1 MRGWYLLQAQD
12 IKQTLK
18 SLIEEASA
26 IDSSLAKR
34 LELINRW
41 VKDVKSGSLN
51 GNTKKF
57 LRLFLEQ
64 VIKDSQLWLDIQALG
79 SQEDQEVYYAK
90 MTATEKYWF
99 RELFAKWLKENDP
112 KFIIWR
118 QKLMTGEFRQEDAD
132 LLNSVVNS
140 IEVRGGTVI
149 KRYIADL
156 SMATDIIV
164 SSRQEKALCIQL
176 TSLANK
182 YSQEKSDAWE
192 NTLRFWA
199 IERGLFLNYNPST
212 NEFMN
217 QIVNL
222 TLYNSDNLKSST
234 YLKFSL

>member
-1 MRGWYLLQAQD
+1 MQAQD

-18 SLIEEASA
+18 SLIKEAST
-26 IDSSLAKR
+26 IDPSLAKR
-34 LELINRW
+34 LEQIDSW

-51 GNTKKF
+51 GNTKRF

-64 VIKDSQLWLDIQALG
+64 IIKDSQIWLDIQALS
-79 SQEDQEVYYAK
+79 SQEEQEVYYTK

-118 QKLMTGEFRQEDAD
+118 QKLMAGDFRQEDGD

-164 SSRQEKALCIQL
+164 SSRQDKALCIQL

-199 IERGLFLNYNPST
+199 IERGLFLNYNPGK
-212 NEFMN
+212 NDFIN
-217 QIVNL
+217 KIVNL
-222 TLYNSDNLKSST
+222 SLHNSDNLKSRI

>member
-1 MRGWYLLQAQD
+1 MQAQD

-18 SLIEEASA
+18 SLIKEAST
-26 IDSSLAKR
+26 IDPSLAKR
-34 LELINRW
+34 LEQIDSW

-51 GNTKKF
+51 GNTKRF

-64 VIKDSQLWLDIQALG
+64 IIKDSQIWLDIQALS
-79 SQEDQEVYYAK
+79 SQEEQEVYYTK

-118 QKLMTGEFRQEDAD
+118 QKLMAGDFRQEDGD

-164 SSRQEKALCIQL
+164 SSRQDKALCIQL

-199 IERGLFLNYNPST
+199 IERGLFLNYNPGK
-212 NEFMN
+212 NDFIN
-217 QIVNL
+217 KIVNL
-222 TLYNSDNLKSST
+222 SLHNSDNLK
-234 YLKFSL
+234 

>member
-1 MRGWYLLQAQD
+1 MQAQD

-18 SLIEEASA
+18 SLIKEAST
-26 IDSSLAKR
+26 IDPSLAKR
-34 LELINRW
+34 LEQIDRW

-51 GNTKKF
+51 GNTKRF

-64 VIKDSQLWLDIQALG
+64 IIKDSQIWLDIQALS
-79 SQEDQEVYYAK
+79 SQEEQEVYYTK

-118 QKLMTGEFRQEDAD
+118 QKLMAGDFRQEDAD

-164 SSRQEKALCIQL
+164 SSRQDKALCIQL

-182 YSQEKSDAWE
+182 YSQEKSDSWE

-199 IERGLFLNYNPST
+199 IERGLFLNYNPGK
-212 NEFMN
+212 NDFIN
-217 QIVNL
+217 KIVNL
-222 TLYNSDNLKSST
+222 SLHNSDNLKSRI

>member
-1 MRGWYLLQAQD
+1 MQAQD

-18 SLIEEASA
+18 SLIQEASA
-26 IDSSLAKR
+26 IDPSLAKR
-34 LELINRW
+34 LEQINRW

-51 GNTKKF
+51 GNTKRF

-64 VIKDSQLWLDIQALG
+64 IIKDSQIWLDIQALG
-79 SQEDQEVYYAK
+79 SQEEQEVYYAK

-112 KFIIWR
+112 KFVVWR
-118 QKLMTGEFRQEDAD
+118 GKLKAGKFCQQDAD

-182 YSQEKSDAWE
+182 YSQEKSDTWE
-192 NTLRFWA
+192 KTLRFWA
-199 IERGLFLNYNPST
+199 VERGLFLSYNPSK
-212 NEFMN
+212 NEFIN

-222 TLYNSDNLKSST
+222 SLHNSDNLKT
-234 YLKFSL
+234 NIYLKFSL

>member
-1 MRGWYLLQAQD
+1 MQAQD

-18 SLIEEASA
+18 SLIKEAST
-26 IDSSLAKR
+26 IDPSLAKR
-34 LELINRW
+34 LEQIDSW

-51 GNTKKF
+51 GNTKRF

-64 VIKDSQLWLDIQALG
+64 IIKDSQIWLDIQALG
-79 SQEDQEVYYAK
+79 SQEEQEVYYAK

-118 QKLMTGEFRQEDAD
+118 QKLMAGDFRQEDGD

-164 SSRQEKALCIQL
+164 SSRQDKALCIQL

-199 IERGLFLNYNPST
+199 IERGLFLNYNPGK
-212 NEFMN
+212 NDFIN
-217 QIVNL
+217 KIVNL
-222 TLYNSDNLKSST
+222 SLHNSDNLKSRI

>member
-1 MRGWYLLQAQD
+1 MQAQD

-18 SLIEEASA
+18 SLIKEAST
-26 IDSSLAKR
+26 IDPSLAKR
-34 LELINRW
+34 LEQIDRW

-51 GNTKKF
+51 GNTKRF

-64 VIKDSQLWLDIQALG
+64 IIKDSRLWLDIQALA
-79 SQEDQEVYYAK
+79 SPEEQEVYYAK

-118 QKLMTGEFRQEDAD
+118 QKLMAGEFRQEDAN

-140 IEVRGGTVI
+140 IEIRGGTVI

-164 SSRQEKALCIQL
+164 SSRQDKALCIQL
-176 TSLANK
+176 TSLTNK

-199 IERGLFLNYNPST
+199 IERGLFLNYNPGK
-212 NEFMN
+212 NDFIN
-217 QIVNL
+217 KIVNL
-222 TLYNSDNLKSST
+222 SLHNSD
-234 YLKFSL
+234 

>member
-1 MRGWYLLQAQD
+1 MQAQD

-18 SLIEEASA
+18 SLIKEAST
-26 IDSSLAKR
+26 IDPSLAKR
-34 LELINRW
+34 LEQIDRW
-41 VKDVKSGSLN
+41 VQDVKSGSLN
-51 GNTKKF
+51 GNTKRF

-64 VIKDSQLWLDIQALG
+64 IIKDSQIWLDIQALS
-79 SQEDQEVYYAK
+79 SQEEQEVYYTK

-118 QKLMTGEFRQEDAD
+118 QKLMAGDFRQEDGD

-164 SSRQEKALCIQL
+164 SSRQDKALCIQL

-182 YSQEKSDAWE
+182 YSQEKSDSWE

-199 IERGLFLNYNPST
+199 IERGLFLNYNPGK
-212 NEFMN
+212 NDFIN
-217 QIVNL
+217 KIVNL
-222 TLYNSDNLKSST
+222 SLHNSDNLKSRI

>member
-1 MRGWYLLQAQD
+1 MQAQD
-12 IKQTLK
+12 IKKTLK
-18 SLIEEASA
+18 SLIKEAST
-26 IDSSLAKR
+26 IDPSLAKR
-34 LELINRW
+34 LEQIDRW

-51 GNTKKF
+51 GNTKRF

-64 VIKDSQLWLDIQALG
+64 IIKDSQIWLDIQALG
-79 SQEDQEVYYAK
+79 SQEEQEVYYAK

-118 QKLMTGEFRQEDAD
+118 QKLMAGDFRQEDAD

-164 SSRQEKALCIQL
+164 SSRQDKALCIQL

-182 YSQEKSDAWE
+182 YSQEKSDSWE

-199 IERGLFLNYNPST
+199 IERGLFLNYNPGK
-212 NEFMN
+212 NDFIN
-217 QIVNL
+217 KIVNL
-222 TLYNSDNLKSST
+222 SLHNSDNLKSRI

>member
-1 MRGWYLLQAQD
+1 LQAQD

-18 SLIEEASA
+18 SLIKEAST
-26 IDSSLAKR
+26 IDPSLAKR
-34 LELINRW
+34 LEQIDRW

-51 GNTKKF
+51 GNTKRF

-64 VIKDSQLWLDIQALG
+64 IIKDSQIWLDIQALS
-79 SQEDQEVYYAK
+79 SQEEQEVYYTK

-118 QKLMTGEFRQEDAD
+118 QKLMAGDFRQEDGD

-164 SSRQEKALCIQL
+164 SSRQDKALCIQL

-182 YSQEKSDAWE
+182 YSQEKSDSWE
-192 NTLRFWA
+192 STLRFWA
-199 IERGLFLNYNPST
+199 IERGLFLNYNPGK
-212 NEFMN
+212 NDFIN
-217 QIVNL
+217 KIVNL
-222 TLYNSDNLKSST
+222 SLHNSDNLKSRI